1 MTLAGGCRCGA
12 VRYTIAVDG
21 VPATYACHCTICQRS
36 TGSSFAHQMPVREDA
51 LAVTGEMKLVPMPTL
66 TGGVSVQRYCAN
78 CLTRLFNTNAAW
90 PGMAIVRA
98 GTVDGSET
106 LAPAFHIYTST
117 KQRWIALPE
126 GVPAFDEAPPLDQ
139 WSRLLASR

>member
-1 MTLAGGCRCGA
+1 MLAGGCRCGA
-12 VRYTIAVDG
+12 VRYTLTVAG

-51 LAVTGEMKLVPMPTL
+51 MTVTGELKLVPMPTL

-90 PGMAIVRA
+90 PGVAIVRA

-106 LAPAFHIYTST
+106 LTPAFHIYIST
-117 KQRWIALPE
+117 KQPWITLPE
-126 GVPAFDEAPPLDQ
+126 GSRAFEEGPPPEE
-139 WSRLLASR
+139 WRRLLSAV